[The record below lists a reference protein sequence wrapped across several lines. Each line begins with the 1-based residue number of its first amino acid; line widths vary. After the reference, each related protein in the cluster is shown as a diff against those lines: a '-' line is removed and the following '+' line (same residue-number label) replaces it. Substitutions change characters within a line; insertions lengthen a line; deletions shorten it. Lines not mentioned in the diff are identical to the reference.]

1 MGAISTQK
9 LQITRTPPQRTT
21 ETESHSTLAYTTL
34 CTFTPLL
41 FCLCFC
47 FALFPIQ
54 GLCQFGPRSHHRQN
68 MYHQPEHVGHWEGL
82 EMWLSATTNSILPKA
97 AEALQHQTQDQLDD
111 NITSIMRQDPSQ
123 NYNHKELAKI
133 TSSLSHTLIATLK
146 LSDKYAAQRQQE
158 LTSAQ
163 RRIEQLEREA
173 QVRREGT
180 DEVEQGADEEINR
193 LKETLEAT
201 GHEMQQLKEDFADR
215 ADKLQYAEKLLEKA
229 KTDFRNKNSRIK
241 ALEAHLAESRNEI
254 SRLTQQLDY
263 VTEESE
269 SFQEELKHAYE
280 LRHEPSRTGRA
291 PTAPLPSRTKSPVPG
306 LTREHKTE
314 GVMLKQSPAPSEEL
328 YITTE
333 PEESAAASR
342 RSSHSL
348 DLKDLDKLARN
359 VSKFNPSVPNSQT
372 VQAYLQ
378 DIDFHL
384 EMRPNVTD
392 KDKLYLLR
400 TTSSPEVRSFL
411 DRQPVNTVTDYQRLR
426 KTLIKEFADP
436 ESDQGLVAAL
446 ETRQG
451 RHDTPQAY
459 YSRLRQAYFGTRN
472 DSDMEDELNFK
483 TLFLRNLH
491 PGISHHLGVL
501 ACPRTMNTQQL
512 RDLVQKAYYKQ
523 KMASEK
529 STKTP
534 AVLDFNTQHHELA
547 LEGTQRQ
554 DSAKPPHRKWNAPP
568 SNRERYSHADTRPK
582 QRYDRWDGPRG
593 RQRSPGRHWDKSGD
607 RSWNQPSSY
616 GNSKGK
622 RQTHPGAVSPRNRR
636 KKSPRFQADR
646 VQTESTQEQETPPH
660 FDSQKLMEMMVKEFF
675 QRKEEDRKWGK
686 KDEPESAWLAVR
698 RNGSD
703 KLNKSAPENSTASPC
718 SQRTVNTLTS
728 DGHETP
734 PENPA
739 TELNTNSTPNTPNH
753 SSVQQTPADETPSSW
768 KCCLSH
774 LPFLRRTP
782 DQVWHPKRFLPNSSP
797 SNDQNDALT
806 TAGASHEE
814 SWTFHALP
822 PNPTVAAV
830 TRRQHATGE
839 HTPALLHCHTTSVR
853 CWRSP
858 HPHMRIRHY
867 EPWQLT
873 CQTHLNIPFPI
884 RTRTPPLSSTSST
897 LLTTCCIC
905 QTVSTHMSLSHS
917 LRHSS

>member
-1 MGAISTQK
+1 MGSISTQK

-54 GLCQFGPRSHHRQN
+54 GLCQFGPRSQHRQN
-68 MYHQPEHVGHWEGL
+68 MSHKTEHVGHWEGL

-123 NYNHKELAKI
+123 NYSHKELAKI

-146 LSDKYAAQRQQE
+146 LSDKHAAQRQQE

-163 RRIEQLEREA
+163 RRIEQLERER
-173 QVRREGT
+173 QEGT

-193 LKETLEAT
+193 LKETLAAT
-201 GHEMQQLKEDFADR
+201 SHEMQQLKEDFADR

-229 KTDFRNKNSRIK
+229 KTDFRDKNSRIK
-241 ALEAHLAESRNEI
+241 ALEAHLADSRNEI

-280 LRHEPSRTGRA
+280 LRHEPPRTGRA

-314 GVMLKQSPAPSEEL
+314 GVVLKQSPAPSEEL

-342 RSSHSL
+342 RSSHGL

-359 VSKFNPSVPNSQT
+359 VGKFNPSVPNSQT

-411 DRQPVNTVTDYQRLR
+411 DRQPVNTKTDYQRLR
-426 KTLIKEFADP
+426 KALIKEFADP

-451 RHDTPQAY
+451 RHEPPQAY
-459 YSRLRQAYFGTRN
+459 YSRLRQVYFGTRN

-529 STKTP
+529 SAKPP
-534 AVLDFNTQHHELA
+534 AVLDFTTQHHELA
-547 LEGTQRQ
+547 LVGTQRQ
-554 DSAKPPHRKWNAPP
+554 DSAKPPHREWNAPP
-568 SNRERYSHADTRPK
+568 
-582 QRYDRWDGPRG
+582 
-593 RQRSPGRHWDKSGD
+593 
-607 RSWNQPSSY
+607 
-616 GNSKGK
+616 
-622 RQTHPGAVSPRNRR
+622 
-636 KKSPRFQADR
+636 
-646 VQTESTQEQETPPH
+646 VQ
-660 FDSQKLMEMMVKEFF
+660 
-675 QRKEEDRKWGK
+675 
-686 KDEPESAWLAVR
+686 
-698 RNGSD
+698 
-703 KLNKSAPENSTASPC
+703 
-718 SQRTVNTLTS
+718 QRTRLT
-728 DGHETP
+728 
-734 PENPA
+734 
-739 TELNTNSTPNTPNH
+739 
-753 SSVQQTPADETPSSW
+753 
-768 KCCLSH
+768 
-774 LPFLRRTP
+774 R
-782 DQVWHPKRFLPNSSP
+782 
-797 SNDQNDALT
+797 
-806 TAGASHEE
+806 
-814 SWTFHALP
+814 
-822 PNPTVAAV
+822 
-830 TRRQHATGE
+830 
-839 HTPALLHCHTTSVR
+839 
-853 CWRSP
+853 
-858 HPHMRIRHY
+858 
-867 EPWQLT
+867 
-873 CQTHLNIPFPI
+873 
-884 RTRTPPLSSTSST
+884 
-897 LLTTCCIC
+897 
-905 QTVSTHMSLSHS
+905 
-917 LRHSS
+917 

>member
-1 MGAISTQK
+1 MLLSLCTHSVCVFFFLCFTAGLPLCVPNNLSAETTIRSTC
-9 LQITRTPPQRTT
+9 QRTT
-21 ETESHSTLAYTTL
+21 NTETQSTLAYTTL
-34 CTFTPLL
+34 CTFTPLFVL
-41 FCLCFC
+41 FVFCFC
-47 FALFPIQ
+47 FVSYS
-54 GLCQFGPRSHHRQN
+54 RSVSVRSKIPLTRQN
-68 MYHQPEHVGHWEGL
+68 MSHETEHVGHWEGL
-82 EMWLSATTNSILPKA
+82 EMWLSVTTGSILPNA
-97 AEALQHQTQDQLDD
+97 AETLQHQTQNQLDD
-111 NITSIMRQDPSQ
+111 SIASIMGQDPSQ
-123 NYNHKELAKI
+123 NYSHRELAKI
-133 TSSLSHTLIATLK
+133 TGSLSHILIATLK
-146 LSDKYAAQRQQE
+146 LSDKHAAQRQQE

-163 RRIEQLEREA
+163 RRLEQLERGA
-173 QVRREGT
+173 QVRQEGT
-180 DEVEQGADEEINR
+180 DEVEQDTEEETNR

-201 GHEMQQLKEDFADR
+201 SHEMQQLKEDFADC

-229 KTDFRNKNSRIK
+229 KTDFRDKNSRIK

-314 GVMLKQSPAPSEEL
+314 GVMLKQSPAPSEGL

-359 VSKFNPSVPNSQT
+359 VGKFNPSVPNSQT

-411 DRQPVNTVTDYQRLR
+411 DRQPVNTKTDYQRLR
-426 KTLIKEFADP
+426 KALIKEFADP

-529 STKTP
+529 
-534 AVLDFNTQHHELA
+534 
-547 LEGTQRQ
+547 
-554 DSAKPPHRKWNAPP
+554 
-568 SNRERYSHADTRPK
+568 
-582 QRYDRWDGPRG
+582 
-593 RQRSPGRHWDKSGD
+593 
-607 RSWNQPSSY
+607 
-616 GNSKGK
+616 
-622 RQTHPGAVSPRNRR
+622 
-636 KKSPRFQADR
+636 
-646 VQTESTQEQETPPH
+646 
-660 FDSQKLMEMMVKEFF
+660 
-675 QRKEEDRKWGK
+675 
-686 KDEPESAWLAVR
+686 
-698 RNGSD
+698 
-703 KLNKSAPENSTASPC
+703 
-718 SQRTVNTLTS
+718 
-728 DGHETP
+728 
-734 PENPA
+734 
-739 TELNTNSTPNTPNH
+739 NTNPQQFLISTRNTMN
-753 SSVQQTPADETPSSW
+753 W
-768 KCCLSH
+768 L
-774 LPFLRRTP
+774 
-782 DQVWHPKRFLPNSSP
+782 
-797 SNDQNDALT
+797 
-806 TAGASHEE
+806 
-814 SWTFHALP
+814 
-822 PNPTVAAV
+822 
-830 TRRQHATGE
+830 
-839 HTPALLHCHTTSVR
+839 
-853 CWRSP
+853 
-858 HPHMRIRHY
+858 
-867 EPWQLT
+867 
-873 CQTHLNIPFPI
+873 
-884 RTRTPPLSSTSST
+884 
-897 LLTTCCIC
+897 
-905 QTVSTHMSLSHS
+905 
-917 LRHSS
+917 

>member
-1 MGAISTQK
+1 MCFSSSVSQLCCLYVCSISTQK
-9 LQITRTPPQRTT
+9 LQITRTPPQRIT
-21 ETESHSTLAYTTL
+21 ETESHSTLAYTVHIY
-34 CTFTPLL
+34 TPVVLFVFL
-41 FCLCFC
+41 FCFVSH
-47 FALFPIQ
+47 
-54 GLCQFGPRSHHRQN
+54 PRSVSVRSKIPITRQN
-68 MYHQPEHVGHWEGL
+68 MSHKTEHVGHWEGL
-82 EMWLSATTNSILPKA
+82 EMWLSVTTNSILPKA
-97 AEALQHQTQDQLDD
+97 AEALQHQTQDQLDG

-146 LSDKYAAQRQQE
+146 LSDKHAAQRQKE

-163 RRIEQLEREA
+163 RRIEQLERER
-173 QVRREGT
+173 QEGT
-180 DEVEQGADEEINR
+180 DEVEQGAEEEINR
-193 LKETLEAT
+193 LKETLAAT
-201 GHEMQQLKEDFADR
+201 SHEMQQLKEDFADR

-229 KTDFRNKNSRIK
+229 KTDFRDKNNRIK

-254 SRLTQQLDY
+254 SRLTRQFDY

-280 LRHEPSRTGRA
+280 LRQEPSRTGRA

-306 LTREHKTE
+306 LNCEHKTE
-314 GVMLKQSPAPSEEL
+314 GVVLKQSPAPSEEL

-333 PEESAAASR
+333 PEESAADSR
-342 RSSHSL
+342 RSSHGL

-359 VSKFNPSVPNSQT
+359 VGKFNPSVPNSQK

-400 TTSSPEVRSFL
+400 TTSSLEVRSFL
-411 DRQPVNTVTDYQRLR
+411 DRQPVNTKTDYQRLR
-426 KTLIKEFADP
+426 KALIKEFADP

-451 RHDTPQAY
+451 RHEPPQAY

-529 STKTP
+529 SAKTP

-554 DSAKPPHRKWNAPP
+554 DSAKPPHKEWNAPP
-568 SNRERYSHADTRPK
+568 SNRERDSHAGTRPK

-593 RQRSPGRHWDKSGD
+593 RQRSPGRHWDKSWDQARPHESPRD
-607 RSWNQPSSY
+607 RSWNQPGSY

-636 KKSPRFQADR
+636 KNSPRFQTDR

-675 QRKEEDRKWGK
+675 QRKEEDRKWEK
-686 KDEPESAWLAVR
+686 KEKPDSA
-698 RNGSD
+698 
-703 KLNKSAPENSTASPC
+703 
-718 SQRTVNTLTS
+718 
-728 DGHETP
+728 
-734 PENPA
+734 
-739 TELNTNSTPNTPNH
+739 
-753 SSVQQTPADETPSSW
+753 
-768 KCCLSH
+768 
-774 LPFLRRTP
+774 
-782 DQVWHPKRFLPNSSP
+782 
-797 SNDQNDALT
+797 
-806 TAGASHEE
+806 
-814 SWTFHALP
+814 
-822 PNPTVAAV
+822 
-830 TRRQHATGE
+830 
-839 HTPALLHCHTTSVR
+839 
-853 CWRSP
+853 
-858 HPHMRIRHY
+858 
-867 EPWQLT
+867 
-873 CQTHLNIPFPI
+873 
-884 RTRTPPLSSTSST
+884 
-897 LLTTCCIC
+897 
-905 QTVSTHMSLSHS
+905 
-917 LRHSS
+917 

>member
-1 MGAISTQK
+1 
-9 LQITRTPPQRTT
+9 
-21 ETESHSTLAYTTL
+21 
-34 CTFTPLL
+34 
-41 FCLCFC
+41 
-47 FALFPIQ
+47 
-54 GLCQFGPRSHHRQN
+54 

-82 EMWLSATTNSILPKA
+82 EMWLSATTNSIFPKA

-229 KTDFRNKNSRIK
+229 KTDFRDKNSRIK

-254 SRLTQQLDY
+254 NRLTQQLDY

-291 PTAPLPSRTKSPVPG
+291 PTAPLPNRTKSPVPG

-411 DRQPVNTVTDYQRLR
+411 DRQPVNTKTDYQRLR
-426 KTLIKEFADP
+426 KALIKEFADP

-523 KMASEK
+523 KMALEK
-529 STKTP
+529 SAKTP

-593 RQRSPGRHWDKSGD
+593 RQRSPGRHWDKSWD

-675 QRKEEDRKWGK
+675 QRKEEDRKWEK
-686 KDEPESAWLAVR
+686 KDEPELAWLAVR

-774 LPFLRRTP
+774 LPSLRRTP

-830 TRRQHATGE
+830 TRRQHATGK
-839 HTPALLHCHTTSVR
+839 HTPALLHYHTTSVR

-858 HPHMRIRHY
+858 HPHMRIRHCK
-867 EPWQLT
+867 PWQLT
-873 CQTHLNIPFPI
+873 CQTDLNILFPI
-884 RTRTPPLSSTSST
+884 RTWTPPPSSTSST
-897 LLTTCCIC
+897 LSTTCCIC
-905 QTVSTHMSLSHS
+905 KTVSTRMSLSHS

>member
-1 MGAISTQK
+1 
-9 LQITRTPPQRTT
+9 
-21 ETESHSTLAYTTL
+21 
-34 CTFTPLL
+34 
-41 FCLCFC
+41 
-47 FALFPIQ
+47 
-54 GLCQFGPRSHHRQN
+54 

-146 LSDKYAAQRQQE
+146 LSDKHAAQRQQE

-163 RRIEQLEREA
+163 RRIEQLERER
-173 QVRREGT
+173 QEGT
-180 DEVEQGADEEINR
+180 DEVEQGADAEINR

-201 GHEMQQLKEDFADR
+201 SHEMQQLKEDFADC

-229 KTDFRNKNSRIK
+229 KTDFRDKNSRIK

-280 LRHEPSRTGRA
+280 LRQEPSRTGRA

-314 GVMLKQSPAPSEEL
+314 GVVLKQSPAPSEEL

-359 VSKFNPSVPNSQT
+359 VGKFNPSVPNSQT

-411 DRQPVNTVTDYQRLR
+411 DRQPVNTKTDYQRLR
-426 KTLIKEFADP
+426 KALIKEFADP

-451 RHDTPQAY
+451 RHEPPQAY

-472 DSDMEDELNFK
+472 DSDMEDELSFK

-523 KMASEK
+523 KMASEM

-534 AVLDFNTQHHELA
+534 AVLDFNTQRHELA

-593 RQRSPGRHWDKSGD
+593 RQRSPGRHWDKSWD

-622 RQTHPGAVSPRNRR
+622 RQTHHGAVSPRNRR
-636 KKSPRFQADR
+636 KKSPRFQTDR

-675 QRKEEDRKWGK
+675 QRKEEDRKWEK
-686 KDEPESAWLAVR
+686 EDEPESAWLAVR

-839 HTPALLHCHTTSVR
+839 HTPALLHYHTTSVR

-884 RTRTPPLSSTSST
+884 WTWTHPPSST
-897 LLTTCCIC
+897 LSTTCCIC
-905 QTVSTHMSLSHS
+905 KTVSTRMSLSHS

>member
-9 LQITRTPPQRTT
+9 LQITRTPSQRTT

-201 GHEMQQLKEDFADR
+201 RHETQQLKEDLADC

-229 KTDFRNKNSRIK
+229 KTDFRDKNSRIK

-411 DRQPVNTVTDYQRLR
+411 DRQPVNTKTDYQRLR
-426 KTLIKEFADP
+426 KALIKEFADP

-529 STKTP
+529 SAKTP

-728 DGHETP
+728 DGHKTP

-806 TAGASHEE
+806 IAGASHEE

-839 HTPALLHCHTTSVR
+839 HTPALLHSIPPQFAADDLLT
-853 CWRSP
+853 
-858 HPHMRIRHY
+858 
-867 EPWQLT
+867 LT
-873 CQTHLNIPFPI
+873 CGFVTTNHDSSHVKTMITH
-884 RTRTPPLSSTSST
+884 PPSSASST
-897 LLTTCCIC
+897 LSTTCCIC
-905 QTVSTHMSLSHS
+905 KTVSTRMSLSHS

>member
-1 MGAISTQK
+1 
-9 LQITRTPPQRTT
+9 
-21 ETESHSTLAYTTL
+21 
-34 CTFTPLL
+34 
-41 FCLCFC
+41 
-47 FALFPIQ
+47 
-54 GLCQFGPRSHHRQN
+54 

-146 LSDKYAAQRQQE
+146 LSDKHAAQRQQE

-163 RRIEQLEREA
+163 RRIEQLERER
-173 QVRREGT
+173 QEGT

-201 GHEMQQLKEDFADR
+201 SHEMQQLKEDFADR

-229 KTDFRNKNSRIK
+229 KTDFRDKNSRIK

-280 LRHEPSRTGRA
+280 LRQEPSRTGRA

-314 GVMLKQSPAPSEEL
+314 GVVLKHSPAPSEEL

-359 VSKFNPSVPNSQT
+359 VGKFNPSGPNSQT

-411 DRQPVNTVTDYQRLR
+411 DRQPVNTKTDYQRLR
-426 KTLIKEFADP
+426 KALIKEFADP

-529 STKTP
+529 SAKTP

-593 RQRSPGRHWDKSGD
+593 RQRSPGRHWDKSWD

-636 KKSPRFQADR
+636 KKTPRFQADR

-675 QRKEEDRKWGK
+675 QRKEEDRKWEK

-753 SSVQQTPADETPSSW
+753 SSVQQTPADETPQVPESAVSGTCHSS
-768 KCCLSH
+768 
-774 LPFLRRTP
+774 
-782 DQVWHPKRFLPNSSP
+782 
-797 SNDQNDALT
+797 
-806 TAGASHEE
+806 
-814 SWTFHALP
+814 
-822 PNPTVAAV
+822 
-830 TRRQHATGE
+830 GE
-839 HTPALLHCHTTSVR
+839 HQIRSDILNVSSQTPAPQMTKTMP
-853 CWRSP
+853 SP
-858 HPHMRIRHY
+858 QQVHHMKSPGPFMPSHPTLQ
-867 EPWQLT
+867 WQ
-873 CQTHLNIPFPI
+873 Q
-884 RTRTPPLSSTSST
+884 
-897 LLTTCCIC
+897 
-905 QTVSTHMSLSHS
+905 
-917 LRHSS
+917 

>member
-1 MGAISTQK
+1 
-9 LQITRTPPQRTT
+9 
-21 ETESHSTLAYTTL
+21 
-34 CTFTPLL
+34 
-41 FCLCFC
+41 
-47 FALFPIQ
+47 
-54 GLCQFGPRSHHRQN
+54 

-201 GHEMQQLKEDFADR
+201 RHETQQLKEDLADC

-229 KTDFRNKNSRIK
+229 KTDFRDKNSRIK

-359 VSKFNPSVPNSQT
+359 VGKFNPSVPNSQT

-411 DRQPVNTVTDYQRLR
+411 DRQPVNTKTDYQRLR
-426 KTLIKEFADP
+426 KALIKEFADP

-483 TLFLRNLH
+483 TLVLRNLH

-806 TAGASHEE
+806 IAGASHEE

-839 HTPALLHCHTTSVR
+839 HTPALLHYHTTSVR

-873 CQTHLNIPFPI
+873 CQNHDN
-884 RTRTPPLSSTSST
+884 TSSELRKLHSVDYMLHLQDGVHT
-897 LLTTCCIC
+897 YVPEPLTAPQLVVPHGQRGSTWTHAHDAPWWVASANRQI
-905 QTVSTHMSLSHS
+905 QTTDRKRGRIRPTDTDRQPYAPHKHNYCHFRKTYSNHA
-917 LRHSS
+917 

>member
-1 MGAISTQK
+1 
-9 LQITRTPPQRTT
+9 
-21 ETESHSTLAYTTL
+21 
-34 CTFTPLL
+34 
-41 FCLCFC
+41 
-47 FALFPIQ
+47 
-54 GLCQFGPRSHHRQN
+54 
-68 MYHQPEHVGHWEGL
+68 
-82 EMWLSATTNSILPKA
+82 
-97 AEALQHQTQDQLDD
+97 
-111 NITSIMRQDPSQ
+111 MRQDPSQ
-123 NYNHKELAKI
+123 NYSHKELAKI

-146 LSDKYAAQRQQE
+146 LSDKHAAQRQQE

-163 RRIEQLEREA
+163 RRIEQLEREW
-173 QVRREGT
+173 QEGT
-180 DEVEQGADEEINR
+180 DEVEQGADAEINR
-193 LKETLEAT
+193 LKETLAAT
-201 GHEMQQLKEDFADR
+201 SHEMQQLKEDFADR
-215 ADKLQYAEKLLEKA
+215 ADKLQYAEKLLERA
-229 KTDFRNKNSRIK
+229 KTDFRDKNSRIK

-342 RSSHSL
+342 RSSHGL

-359 VSKFNPSVPNSQT
+359 VGKFNPSVPNSQK

-411 DRQPVNTVTDYQRLR
+411 DRQPVNTKTDYQRLR
-426 KTLIKEFADP
+426 KALIKEFADP

-451 RHDTPQAY
+451 LHDTPQAY

-529 STKTP
+529 SAKTP
-534 AVLDFNTQHHELA
+534 AVLDLNTQHHELA

-554 DSAKPPHRKWNAPP
+554 DSAKPPHREWNAPP
-568 SNRERYSHADTRPK
+568 SNRERDSHADTRPE
-582 QRYDRWDGPRG
+582 QRYDRWNGPRG
-593 RQRSPGRHWDKSGD
+593 RQRSPGRHWEKSWD
-607 RSWNQPSSY
+607 QARSHENQW
-616 GNSKGK
+616 
-622 RQTHPGAVSPRNRR
+622 
-636 KKSPRFQADR
+636 
-646 VQTESTQEQETPPH
+646 E
-660 FDSQKLMEMMVKEFF
+660 
-675 QRKEEDRKWGK
+675 KEE
-686 KDEPESAWLAVR
+686 EPDSAWLAVR
-698 RNGSD
+698 RKGSD
-703 KLNKSAPENSTASPC
+703 KLNKSAVEDSTVSPH

-753 SSVQQTPADETPSSW
+753 SSVQQTPADETPQVPESAVSVTCHSS
-768 KCCLSH
+768 
-774 LPFLRRTP
+774 
-782 DQVWHPKRFLPNSSP
+782 
-797 SNDQNDALT
+797 
-806 TAGASHEE
+806 
-814 SWTFHALP
+814 
-822 PNPTVAAV
+822 
-830 TRRQHATGE
+830 GE
-839 HTPALLHCHTTSVR
+839 HQIRSDILNVSSQTPAPQMTKTMP
-853 CWRSP
+853 SP
-858 HPHMRIRHY
+858 QQVHHMKSPGPFMPSHPTLQ
-867 EPWQLT
+867 WQ
-873 CQTHLNIPFPI
+873 Q
-884 RTRTPPLSSTSST
+884 
-897 LLTTCCIC
+897 
-905 QTVSTHMSLSHS
+905 
-917 LRHSS
+917 

>member
-1 MGAISTQK
+1 M
-9 LQITRTPPQRTT
+9 
-21 ETESHSTLAYTTL
+21 SHKT
-34 CTFTPLL
+34 
-41 FCLCFC
+41 
-47 FALFPIQ
+47 
-54 GLCQFGPRSHHRQN
+54 
-68 MYHQPEHVGHWEGL
+68 EHVGHWEGL

-123 NYNHKELAKI
+123 NYSHKELAKI

-146 LSDKYAAQRQQE
+146 LSDKHAAQCQQE

-163 RRIEQLEREA
+163 RRIEQLERER
-173 QVRREGT
+173 QEGT
-180 DEVEQGADEEINR
+180 DEVEQGAEEINR

-201 GHEMQQLKEDFADR
+201 SHEMQQLKEDFADR

-229 KTDFRNKNSRIK
+229 KTDFRDKNSRIK

-254 SRLTQQLDY
+254 SRLTEQLDY

-314 GVMLKQSPAPSEEL
+314 GVVLKQSPAPSEEL

-342 RSSHSL
+342 RSSHGL

-359 VSKFNPSVPNSQT
+359 VGKFNPSVPNSQK

-411 DRQPVNTVTDYQRLR
+411 DRQPVNTKTDYQRLR
-426 KTLIKEFADP
+426 KALIKEFADP

-451 RHDTPQAY
+451 RHPILQITAASNKHLLMKLLKFLKVLSLSPAIPPEWRPQAY
-459 YSRLRQAYFGTRN
+459 YSRLRQVYFGTRN

-529 STKTP
+529 SVKTP
-534 AVLDFNTQHHELA
+534 TVLDFNTLHHELA

-554 DSAKPPHRKWNAPP
+554 DSAKPPHREWNAPP
-568 SNRERYSHADTRPK
+568 SNRERDSHADTRPE

-593 RQRSPGRHWDKSGD
+593 RQRSPGRHWEKSWD
-607 RSWNQPSSY
+607 QARPHENQW
-616 GNSKGK
+616 
-622 RQTHPGAVSPRNRR
+622 
-636 KKSPRFQADR
+636 
-646 VQTESTQEQETPPH
+646 E
-660 FDSQKLMEMMVKEFF
+660 
-675 QRKEEDRKWGK
+675 KEE
-686 KDEPESAWLAVR
+686 EPDSAWLAVR
-698 RNGSD
+698 RKGSD
-703 KLNKSAPENSTASPC
+703 KLNKSAVEDSTVSPH

-734 PENPA
+734 PENPE

-753 SSVQQTPADETPSSW
+753 SSIQQTPADETPQVPESAVSVTCHSS
-768 KCCLSH
+768 
-774 LPFLRRTP
+774 
-782 DQVWHPKRFLPNSSP
+782 
-797 SNDQNDALT
+797 
-806 TAGASHEE
+806 
-814 SWTFHALP
+814 
-822 PNPTVAAV
+822 
-830 TRRQHATGE
+830 GE
-839 HTPALLHCHTTSVR
+839 HQIRSDILNVSSQTPAPQMTKTMP
-853 CWRSP
+853 SP
-858 HPHMRIRHY
+858 QQVHHMKSPGPFMPSHPTLQ
-867 EPWQLT
+867 WQ
-873 CQTHLNIPFPI
+873 Q
-884 RTRTPPLSSTSST
+884 
-897 LLTTCCIC
+897 
-905 QTVSTHMSLSHS
+905 
-917 LRHSS
+917 

>member
-1 MGAISTQK
+1 MSH
-9 LQITRTPPQRTT
+9 RT
-21 ETESHSTLAYTTL
+21 
-34 CTFTPLL
+34 
-41 FCLCFC
+41 
-47 FALFPIQ
+47 
-54 GLCQFGPRSHHRQN
+54 
-68 MYHQPEHVGHWEGL
+68 EHVGHWEGL

-146 LSDKYAAQRQQE
+146 LSDKHAAQRQQE

-163 RRIEQLEREA
+163 RRIEQLERER
-173 QVRREGT
+173 QEGT

-201 GHEMQQLKEDFADR
+201 SYEMQQLKEDFADR

-229 KTDFRNKNSRIK
+229 KTDFRDKNSRIK

-280 LRHEPSRTGRA
+280 LRQEPSRTGRA

-314 GVMLKQSPAPSEEL
+314 GVVLKQSPVPSEEL

-359 VSKFNPSVPNSQT
+359 VGKFNPSVPNSQT

-411 DRQPVNTVTDYQRLR
+411 DRQPVNTKTDYQRLR
-426 KTLIKEFADP
+426 KALIKEFADP

-529 STKTP
+529 SAKTP

-554 DSAKPPHRKWNAPP
+554 DSAKPPHREWNALP
-568 SNRERYSHADTRPK
+568 SNRERDSHADTRPE
-582 QRYDRWDGPRG
+582 QRYDRWDEPRG
-593 RQRSPGRHWDKSGD
+593 RQRSPGRHWEKWSHE
-607 RSWNQPSSY
+607 NQW
-616 GNSKGK
+616 
-622 RQTHPGAVSPRNRR
+622 
-636 KKSPRFQADR
+636 
-646 VQTESTQEQETPPH
+646 E
-660 FDSQKLMEMMVKEFF
+660 KE
-675 QRKEEDRKWGK
+675 
-686 KDEPESAWLAVR
+686 DEPESAWLAVR

-753 SSVQQTPADETPSSW
+753 SGVQQTPADETPSSW

-839 HTPALLHCHTTSVR
+839 HTPALLHYHTTSVR

-858 HPHMRIRHY
+858 HPHMRFRHY

-884 RTRTPPLSSTSST
+884 WTWTPPPSSASST
-897 LLTTCCIC
+897 LSTTCCIC
-905 QTVSTHMSLSHS
+905 KTVSTRMSLSHS

>member
-1 MGAISTQK
+1 M
-9 LQITRTPPQRTT
+9 
-21 ETESHSTLAYTTL
+21 
-34 CTFTPLL
+34 
-41 FCLCFC
+41 
-47 FALFPIQ
+47 
-54 GLCQFGPRSHHRQN
+54 
-68 MYHQPEHVGHWEGL
+68 
-82 EMWLSATTNSILPKA
+82 
-97 AEALQHQTQDQLDD
+97 
-111 NITSIMRQDPSQ
+111 
-123 NYNHKELAKI
+123 
-133 TSSLSHTLIATLK
+133 
-146 LSDKYAAQRQQE
+146 
-158 LTSAQ
+158 
-163 RRIEQLEREA
+163 
-173 QVRREGT
+173 
-180 DEVEQGADEEINR
+180 EQGAEEINR

-201 GHEMQQLKEDFADR
+201 SHEMQQLKEDFTDR

-229 KTDFRNKNSRIK
+229 KTDFRDKNSRIK

-314 GVMLKQSPAPSEEL
+314 GVVLKQSPALSEEL

-342 RSSHSL
+342 RSSHGL

-359 VSKFNPSVPNSQT
+359 VGKFNPSVPNSQK

-411 DRQPVNTVTDYQRLR
+411 DRQPGNTKTDYQRLR
-426 KTLIKEFADP
+426 KALIKEFADP
-436 ESDQGLVAAL
+436 ESNQGLVAAL

-451 RHDTPQAY
+451 RHEPPQAY
-459 YSRLRQAYFGTRN
+459 YSRLRQVYFGTRN

-529 STKTP
+529 SAKTP

-554 DSAKPPHRKWNAPP
+554 DSAKPPHREWNAPP
-568 SNRERYSHADTRPK
+568 SNRERDSHADTRPE

-593 RQRSPGRHWDKSGD
+593 RQRSPGRHWEKSWD
-607 RSWNQPSSY
+607 QARPHENQW
-616 GNSKGK
+616 
-622 RQTHPGAVSPRNRR
+622 
-636 KKSPRFQADR
+636 
-646 VQTESTQEQETPPH
+646 E
-660 FDSQKLMEMMVKEFF
+660 
-675 QRKEEDRKWGK
+675 KEE
-686 KDEPESAWLAVR
+686 EPDSAWLAVR
-698 RNGSD
+698 RKGSD
-703 KLNKSAPENSTASPC
+703 KLNKSAVEDSTVSPH

-753 SSVQQTPADETPSSW
+753 SSIQQTPADETPQVPESAVSVTCHSS
-768 KCCLSH
+768 
-774 LPFLRRTP
+774 
-782 DQVWHPKRFLPNSSP
+782 
-797 SNDQNDALT
+797 
-806 TAGASHEE
+806 
-814 SWTFHALP
+814 
-822 PNPTVAAV
+822 
-830 TRRQHATGE
+830 GE
-839 HTPALLHCHTTSVR
+839 HQIRSDILNVSSQTPAPQMTKTMP
-853 CWRSP
+853 SP
-858 HPHMRIRHY
+858 QQVHHMKSPGPFMPSHPTLQ
-867 EPWQLT
+867 WQ
-873 CQTHLNIPFPI
+873 Q
-884 RTRTPPLSSTSST
+884 
-897 LLTTCCIC
+897 
-905 QTVSTHMSLSHS
+905 
-917 LRHSS
+917 

>member
-1 MGAISTQK
+1 
-9 LQITRTPPQRTT
+9 
-21 ETESHSTLAYTTL
+21 
-34 CTFTPLL
+34 
-41 FCLCFC
+41 
-47 FALFPIQ
+47 
-54 GLCQFGPRSHHRQN
+54 
-68 MYHQPEHVGHWEGL
+68 MYHQPQHVGHWEGL

-201 GHEMQQLKEDFADR
+201 RHETQQLKEDLADC

-229 KTDFRNKNSRIK
+229 KTDFRDKNSRIK

-291 PTAPLPSRTKSPVPG
+291 PTAPLPNRTKSPVPG

-359 VSKFNPSVPNSQT
+359 VGKFNPSVPNSQT

-411 DRQPVNTVTDYQRLR
+411 DRQPVNTKTDYQRLR
-426 KTLIKEFADP
+426 KALIKEFADP

-554 DSAKPPHRKWNAPP
+554 DSAKPPHREWNAPP
-568 SNRERYSHADTRPK
+568 SNRERDSHADTRPE

-593 RQRSPGRHWDKSGD
+593 RQRSPGRHWEKWSHE
-607 RSWNQPSSY
+607 NQW
-616 GNSKGK
+616 
-622 RQTHPGAVSPRNRR
+622 
-636 KKSPRFQADR
+636 
-646 VQTESTQEQETPPH
+646 E
-660 FDSQKLMEMMVKEFF
+660 KE
-675 QRKEEDRKWGK
+675 
-686 KDEPESAWLAVR
+686 DEPESAWLAVR

-839 HTPALLHCHTTSVR
+839 HTPALLHYHTTSVR

-873 CQTHLNIPFPI
+873 CQNHDN
-884 RTRTPPLSSTSST
+884 TSSELRKLHSVDYMLHLQDGVHT
-897 LLTTCCIC
+897 YVPEPLTAPQLVVPHGQRGSTWTHAHDAPWWVASANRQI
-905 QTVSTHMSLSHS
+905 QTTDRKRGRIRPTDTDRQPYAPHKHS
-917 LRHSS
+917 YCHFRKTYSNHA